1 MIVGIEGEIEL
12 KEPTYLHINVAG
24 VIYKVNVSL
33 NCSSTIDSDR
43 IKLLIT
49 QIIREDSNTLYGF
62 VSEDEKKIFDRLIK
76 INGVGPRVALAICS
90 SFTPEI
96 FADIVNSK
104 NSSMLKK
111 VPGIGVK
118 SANRILMELSDFTIE
133 SNSSSRSNIEAVM
146 ALESLGFKKEMILK
160 ALLNESGD
168 TSTLI
173 KKTLKKL
180 SKV

>member
-1 MIVGIEGEIEL
+1 
-12 KEPTYLHINVAG
+12 
-24 VIYKVNVSL
+24 
-33 NCSSTIDSDR
+33 
-43 IKLLIT
+43 
-49 QIIREDSNTLYGF
+49 
-62 VSEDEKKIFDRLIK
+62 
-76 INGVGPRVALAICS
+76 
-90 SFTPEI
+90 
-96 FADIVNSK
+96 
-104 NSSMLKK
+104 MLKK

-173 KKTLKKL
+173 KKALKKL